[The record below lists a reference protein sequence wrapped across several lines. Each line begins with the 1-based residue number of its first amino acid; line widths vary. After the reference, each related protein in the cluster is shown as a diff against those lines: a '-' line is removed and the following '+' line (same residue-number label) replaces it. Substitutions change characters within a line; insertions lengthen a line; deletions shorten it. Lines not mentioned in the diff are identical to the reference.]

1 MVKKA
6 KAKSDKAK
14 AAMANRGTFESKHT
28 NYGKPIHYKVAAA
41 VEPFSFASAA
51 AAKVWGDTLVD
62 CVPPAYALRYRELR
76 GNLEAAMVAED
87 YKLCVE
93 LATSLIK
100 ALKMMN
106 VKARRDGHEP
116 PKVDGHIAEFKGK
129 TYCFLAS
136 GDLAAVRRK
145 YPTWAVYHISEVC
158 AVMSVRTDEMMA
170 AVTKEFAGAKVVEV
184 RVFDDEINF
193 EPTGE

>member
-100 ALKMMN
+100 ALKVMN